1 MNHYRSL
8 RAVFVLLALAGF
20 LAALAPFPL
29 LAGEENPALRSLV
42 HEGEP
47 APSFTLDR
55 LEGGAFPYVPGG
67 GTPSLLLFWSAFC
80 PLCRELTPEL
90 VALSNRHRES
100 LRFVSVN
107 LDGHRFRSAIRS
119 FIEDFAVPYPVLL
132 DEIRNDLFVA
142 SDAYGVS
149 KTPTV
154 ILVDGDGI
162 VRGAYAAEQVP
173 LFLREFDQGSRRFRR
188 KSSMPR
194 PAAKPAVFHDR

>member
-1 MNHYRSL
+1 MIQYRSL
-8 RAVFVLLALAGF
+8 RSGFLLLALTGY
-20 LAALAPFPL
+20 LAALAPSPSM
-29 LAGEENPALRSLV
+29 AGEEGPALRTLV
-42 HEGEP
+42 REGEP

-100 LRFVSVN
+100 VRFVSVN

-119 FIEDFAVPYPVLL
+119 FVEDFAVPYPVLL
-132 DEIRNDLFVA
+132 DEIRNDLFIA
-142 SDAYGVS
+142 SDAYGIS
-149 KTPTV
+149 KTPTA

-173 LFLREFDQGSRRFRR
+173 LLLQEFDQRSRVFRR
-188 KSSMPR
+188 KSTMPL
-194 PAAKPAVFHDR
+194 PAARPEDIHDR